1 MRRSAKIANRSDFF
15 SFSFSTH
22 SWILVNLITNIKEEL
37 LYHIKETIFNLNF
50 ALRLVRSRKIQLAI
64 LRFTLVLCQFPI
76 LDKQVIKQLQ
86 LAKKKKK
93 NYRTITLLVK
103 EHAVNVYRENS
114 NGHFDIHA
122 GPLLLCLFP
131 FLTNKL

>member
-1 MRRSAKIANRSDFF
+1 M
-15 SFSFSTH
+15 
-22 SWILVNLITNIKEEL
+22 NLIIIIEEEL

-50 ALRLVRSRKIQLAI
+50 ALRLVRSCQIQLAI

-86 LAKKKKK
+86 LAPKKK

-114 NGHFDIHA
+114 IGHFDIHA

>member
-1 MRRSAKIANRSDFF
+1 MRRFAKIANRSDFF
-15 SFSFSTH
+15 SFSFSAL
-22 SWILVNLITNIKEEL
+22 SWILVNLITNIEEEL

-50 ALRLVRSRKIQLAI
+50 ALRLVRSCKIQLAI

-86 LAKKKKK
+86 LTPKK
-93 NYRTITLLVK
+93 YRTITLLVK
-103 EHAVNVYRENS
+103 EHAVNVYTENS
-114 NGHFDIHA
+114 TGHFDIHA